1 MAMHMLTPV
10 FILTFHTLILGDL
23 ASNQERAG
31 LSTLTTQKHFVC
43 FSFSFFLWSLG

>member
-1 MAMHMLTPV
+1 MHMLTPV